1 MTITQ
6 LCAKQRLIIGEEQQT
21 QFDAYTDF
29 LLSENAK
36 YNLTAVRD
44 RDGVIGRH
52 LFDSLAPIFLNEYPA
67 QSLSVIDVGTGGGL
81 PGIPLAIAA
90 PQHRYTL
97 LDSTE
102 KKCAFLRS
110 FLAKVPLPTEVVWG
124 RAEELGQGEFREAFD
139 VAVSRAVAALPA
151 LCELVLPMLKVGGR
165 FLAYKGEK
173 GKEELKAAAHSIEI
187 LGGRAVRVLD
197 APTSDGS
204 PACLIIIE
212 KEKHTPKAYPR
223 KWGQIKKKPL

>member
-6 LCAKQRLIIGEEQQT
+6 LCAKQGLEIGDQQQE
-21 QFDAYTDF
+21 QFDCYTDF
-29 LLSENAK
+29 LLSENEK

-52 LFDSLAPIFLNEYPA
+52 LFDSLAPIFLNQFPQEA
-67 QSLSVIDVGTGGGL
+67 QTVIDVGTGGGL
-81 PGIPLAIAA
+81 PGIPLAIVA
-90 PQHRYTL
+90 PQHQYFL

-102 KKCAFLRS
+102 KKCAFLRA
-110 FLAKVPLPTEVVWG
+110 FLSKVSLPVQVTWG

-139 VAVSRAVAALPA
+139 LAVSRAVAALPA
-151 LCELVLPMLKVGGR
+151 LCELVLPMIKVGGR

-173 GKEELKAAAHSIEI
+173 GKEELEAARQAIEV
-187 LGGRAVRVLD
+187 LGCRVIEVLD

-212 KEKHTPKAYPR
+212 KEKHTPKTYPR